1 MSRQSNQSKNNSN
14 TRRLGN
20 IKCLD
25 QMVDNSDQWVIL
37 FHGYGADAYDLK
49 PLGDILHPREPSN
62 WLFPQGLLEVPIGP
76 GWTGRAWWNVDLE
89 ALQKR
94 QAKGTAADLSDE
106 KPDGMIKAR
115 TLAMEMISELKVDW
129 SNIILGGFSQ
139 GAMLATDLFLHA
151 PKSPRGLVLFSGA
164 LVNKKEWKPLIPQR
178 AGARFF
184 ISHGTQDP
192 VLPHRSAQQLETL
205 LNAGGMKGGLM
216 SFTGGHE
223 IPPQV
228 IDKANEYLK
237 GI

>member
-1 MSRQSNQSKNNSN
+1 MSRQSNHSNNS
-14 TRRLGN
+14 RRLGS

-49 PLGDILHPREPSN
+49 PMSDVLQTSQPCN

-76 GWTGRAWWNVDLE
+76 GWTGRAWWNVDIE

-94 QAKGTAADLSDE
+94 NAQGSSPDLSDE
-106 KPDGMIKAR
+106 RPEGMIKAR
-115 TLAMEMISELKVDW
+115 TQAMEMIKELKVDW
-129 SNIILGGFSQ
+129 SKIILGGFSQ

-151 PKSPRGLVLFSGA
+151 PKNPRGLLLFSGA
-164 LVNKKEWKPLIPQR
+164 LVNKVDWKPLVPQR

-184 ISHGTQDP
+184 ICHGTQDP
-192 VLPHRSAQQLETL
+192 VLPHRSAQQLETM
-205 LNAGGMKGGLM
+205 LNAGGMKGGLV
-216 SFTGGHE
+216 SFAGGHE
-223 IPPQV
+223 IPPQA
-228 IDKANEYLK
+228 ILKANEYLK